1 LVTFMEFPLAAFILC
16 VSKKVL
22 SKSVALQ
29 YSRLGRKGKK
39 HFEHVE
45 EVYNA
50 ILTAAALKFKEA
62 GREELAEKFGRVLAS
77 ACAWEGSR
85 LNKKTSECAE
95 NIDKL
100 C

>member
-1 LVTFMEFPLAAFILC
+1 
-16 VSKKVL
+16 
-22 SKSVALQ
+22 
-29 YSRLGRKGKK
+29 
-39 HFEHVE
+39 
-45 EVYNA
+45 
-50 ILTAAALKFKEA
+50 AAALKFKEA

-85 LNKKTSECAE
+85 LNRKTSECAE

>member
-1 LVTFMEFPLAAFILC
+1 MEFPLAAFILC

-77 ACAWEGSR
+77 PCAWEGSR
-85 LNKKTSECAE
+85 LNKKTSECEE

>member
-1 LVTFMEFPLAAFILC
+1 MEFPLAAFILC

-50 ILTAAALKFKEA
+50 ILSKFFLFALTIIMCSLKFIKYIFTIRSA
-62 GREELAEKFGRVLAS
+62 IKDKFS
-77 ACAWEGSR
+77 S
-85 LNKKTSECAE
+85 NF
-95 NIDKL
+95 
-100 C
+100 

>member
-1 LVTFMEFPLAAFILC
+1 MEFPLAAFILC

-29 YSRLGRKGKK
+29 YSHLGRKGKK

-50 ILTAAALKFKEA
+50 SLTAAALKFKEA
-62 GREELAEKFGRVLAS
+62 GREELAEKFGRVLSS

-85 LNKKTSECAE
+85 LNKKLLNVQKILINYASFS
-95 NIDKL
+95 
-100 C
+100 